1 MVLGYE
7 YCDMYPAWNN
17 HIMWG
22 PYATPTSHT
31 NWPHTSKQV
40 RPPYQDPTL
49 GRAASQAISLSGSL
63 TYFN

>member
-17 HIMWG
+17 RIMWG

-31 NWPHTSKQV
+31 AKQV

-63 TYFN
+63 TYFS

>member
-31 NWPHTSKQV
+31 N
-40 RPPYQDPTL
+40 
-49 GRAASQAISLSGSL
+49 
-63 TYFN
+63 